1 MAGPIIVFAQ
11 QKGGAGK
18 TTLAIQCAVRW
29 KAQGRS
35 VALIDI
41 DPQGSLAAW
50 HAARRQRLGQD
61 CGFDL
66 AAISG
71 WRVQSEAERLAG
83 EADIVVV
90 DTAPHAEMEAR
101 AALRVCQMAII
112 PLQPSPLDVWATR
125 PTLAVAREEKAP
137 TLLVFNRT
145 PARGRLSQT
154 MREKAAED
162 LNAPIAE
169 ATLGD
174 RVAFAE
180 TIWRGGG
187 VAESRRKSRAN
198 EEIAALTDEIDARV
212 AAGERFFFGFRPL
225 LNSVSP
231 PAASVVA
238 CAIQSSRWMRPR
250 NFR

>member
-1 MAGPIIVFAQ
+1 MAGPIVVFAQ

-29 KAQGRS
+29 KAQGKT

-50 HAARRQRLGQD
+50 HAARRQRMRQD

-71 WRVQSEAERLAG
+71 WRVQSEAERLAK
-83 EADIVVV
+83 EADVVVV

-101 AALRVCQMAII
+101 SALRACQMAIV
-112 PLQPSPLDVWATR
+112 PLQPSPLDVWATK

-145 PARGRLSQT
+145 PARGRLSAS
-154 MREKAAED
+154 MREKAAEG
-162 LNAPIAE
+162 LNSSIAD

-180 TIWRGGG
+180 TVWRGGG
-187 VAESRRKSRAN
+187 VAENRPKSRAGQ
-198 EEIAALTDEIDARV
+198 ELAALADEIERRIAAA
-212 AAGERFFFGFRPL
+212 
-225 LNSVSP
+225 
-231 PAASVVA
+231 
-238 CAIQSSRWMRPR
+238 
-250 NFR
+250 